1 MRIIISRLATHYLQR
16 EARYLKSHNPN
27 AAAKFVAL
35 LRDAKR
41 RISLFPEVGTKE
53 LHLPI
58 PGSRTLVA
66 GAYLLDYEILNGEIV
81 IFSIRH
87 GRMKPM
93 PIDNDE
99 SDGVYDE

>member
-1 MRIIISRLATHYLQR
+1 MRIILSRSATHYLQQ
-16 EARYLKSHNPN
+16 EASYLKSHNPN

-35 LRDAKR
+35 FRDAKR
-41 RISLFPEVGTKE
+41 RLSLFPEVGTKE

-66 GAYLLDYEILNGEIV
+66 GDYLLDYEIRNGEII

-87 GRMKPM
+87 GKMKPM

-99 SDGVYDE
+99 SDSAFDE